1 MIEVSSDLDTI
12 LRKHA
17 RIKYPLDK
25 TWKKAA
31 VEFCAE
37 RLGDIQVFRALGL
50 AALKDPERRKL
61 IAGLLPPAG
70 SPEAQDTADY
80 GFNVWLL
87 NECIGERV
95 MSADHIFMRCSGCF
109 RVRTSRNLSRGPC
122 KCGGTRMTNCVG
134 QLETQEVL
142 GRLAMGY

>member
-1 MIEVSSDLDTI
+1 MLEVSSDLDTI

-25 TWKKAA
+25 AWKKAA
-31 VEFCAE
+31 VTYCAE
-37 RLGDIQVFRALGL
+37 RLGDIQAFRALGL
-50 AALKDPERRKL
+50 QAIKDPERRAL
-61 IAGLLPPAG
+61 IAKALNVPGNENATP
-70 SPEAQDTADY
+70 DDI
-80 GFNVWLL
+80 GFNAWLL

-95 MSADHIFMRCSGCF
+95 MSADNIFMRCSACF
-109 RVRTSRNLSRGPC
+109 RVRTSRNMSRGTC
-122 KCGGTRMTNCVG
+122 KCGGMRLTNCVG